1 MKEGREGE
9 IRKKG
14 GMRMEEEEVERRG
27 ILWIFEVHVSFLRQ
41 LCVLSDLSVLL
52 CTLQE
57 KGDVGL
63 KEEQTQ
69 YVYAEP
75 PLHCVYDIENTSA
88 IINSRGI
95 FYIIY
100 TVHQFILYQS
110 VVVASNSFLGHQ

>member
-1 MKEGREGE
+1 M
-9 IRKKG
+9 
-14 GMRMEEEEVERRG
+14 EEVENGG
-27 ILWIFEVHVSFLRQ
+27 ILWIFDLHVQVHACFLGL

-75 PLHCVYDIENTSA
+75 PPEQLRYFLCHT
-88 IINSRGI
+88 
-95 FYIIY
+95 
-100 TVHQFILYQS
+100 HPFILCSSGLEPKPSIPGSS
-110 VVVASNSFLGHQ
+110 VAIPYPFLGHQ